1 MSTIIEGATPYEG
14 TTVSGRYNWWA
25 GQEIGHAN
33 PNIDAYA
40 KLINNEFQKLENGEI
55 DIKQLMLSKRTLQS
69 RNKKFYSYWKLFLCV
84 LVVGKVLSIVF
95 HTQQYQFGVYPHRM
109 QLFQFHQKFPRNNL
123 PYQQTK
129 YLVLAKAY

>member
-55 DIKQLMLSKRTLQS
+55 DIKQFEENTPNIEDETPLNYI
-69 RNKKFYSYWKLFLCV
+69 RNCIL
-84 LVVGKVLSIVF
+84 I
-95 HTQQYQFGVYPHRM
+95 HYP
-109 QLFQFHQKFPRNNL
+109 N
-123 PYQQTK
+123 
-129 YLVLAKAY
+129 